1 MSCVVGGASTR
12 CCAPATRPAAGPLQ
26 RKRAASILG
35 KRQTDAAILLLTLE
49 NKGSL
54 WAGTPPSNHPKA
66 VKAAWKGHD
75 DALRWLL
82 LDPDGPKL
90 TAQLHIPD
98 LEGLSVAQLAR
109 MGGNERTAVWLEQMM
124 DL

>member
-1 MSCVVGGASTR
+1 MVGRTTIK
-12 CCAPATRPAAGPLQ
+12 P
-26 RKRAASILG
+26 K
-35 KRQTDAAILLLTLE
+35 
-49 NKGSL
+49 
-54 WAGTPPSNHPKA
+54 HPKA

-109 MGGNERTAVWLEQMM
+109 MGGNERTAVWLEQMI
-124 DL
+124 DS